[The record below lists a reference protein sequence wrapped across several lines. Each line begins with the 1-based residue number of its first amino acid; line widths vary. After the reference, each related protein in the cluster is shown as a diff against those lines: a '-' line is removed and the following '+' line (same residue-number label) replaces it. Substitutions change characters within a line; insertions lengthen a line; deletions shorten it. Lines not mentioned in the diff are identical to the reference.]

1 MPDEKADLLVV
12 RMTRTGEDLD
22 DFHVEQFRKRAGDK
36 VECGEVVLEAEGS
49 KAVME
54 LWAPASGV
62 IVSTIETP
70 TEVRVG
76 DALYTLRLVEPEPTP
91 AEASEVPGTPPRRI
105 ATRVTWDMRRFQARA
120 FSHPRA
126 RADKEVVE
134 WAYLCPAILDALAAV
149 PSLLRPALAG
159 SDQVRMRCCILGPG
173 GERWWHLALWPGST
187 SIDGLAELHHGPG
200 PEAWATVIRLQSE
213 DVDAGRV
220 SPERGLVLAIGP
232 VVEEAVAR
240 RGWVTTR
247 PTASIAISVD
257 GVHAPEHLLAFAEVL
272 VEQLNAI

>member
-1 MPDEKADLLVV
+1 MPDEKAELLVV

-22 DFHVEQFRKRAGDK
+22 ELHVEQFLKRAGDQ
-36 VECGEVVLEAEGS
+36 VERGEVVLEAEGS
-49 KAVME
+49 KVVNE

-70 TEVRVG
+70 ADVRVG
-76 DALYTLRLVEPEPTP
+76 DALYTLRLVEPKQTQ
-91 AEASEVPGTPPRRI
+91 EVSGAPPGRI
-105 ATRVTWDMRRFQARA
+105 ATKVTWDMRRFQARA

-126 RADKEVVE
+126 QQDREVVE
-134 WAYLCPAILDALAAV
+134 WAYLCPAILDSLAAV

-159 SDQVRMRCCILGPG
+159 SDQVRMRCCALGPE

-187 SIDGLAELHHGPG
+187 SIDGLAELRDGPG
-200 PEAWATVIRLQSE
+200 PEAWVTVIRLQSE
-213 DVDAGRV
+213 DVDAGRAA
-220 SPERGLVLAIGP
+220 PERGLALAIGP
-232 VVEEAVAR
+232 VIEEAVAM

-257 GVHAPEHLLAFAEVL
+257 GAHLPEHLLAFAEVL
-272 VEQLNAI
+272 VEQLDAN